1 MKYQLERSDLH
12 FAPHWHL
19 NYLPASDVPLKTG
32 LLLFDDFTDRGAK
45 GAIIDGITCL
55 TRGCD
60 LKKGKLLVGDNGMQ
74 CYTFVIF

>member
-1 MKYQLERSDLH
+1 MSSIEQCRVQL
-12 FAPHWHL
+12 FA
-19 NYLPASDVPLKTG
+19 N
-32 LLLFDDFTDRGAK
+32 FTNK
-45 GAIIDGITCL
+45 GVKETIIDGITCL